1 MSIRKNKMKRVDDNA
16 VVLNEVETNSI
27 DEVNIEEE
35 NEDKNEISQKN
46 IIEDL
51 DTDDN
56 NIETDELDVKV
67 NVNQKE
73 NILSSSEIEK
83 KLEELGDYDPTLE
96 PVSYTHLTLPTT

>member
-1 MSIRKNKMKRVDDNA
+1 MIMSIRKNKMKSVDDND

-27 DEVNIEEE
+27 EEINTEEE
-35 NEDKNEISQKN
+35 NEDKNEIFQKN

-67 NVNQKE
+67 NVNQKGKYF
-73 NILSSSEIEK
+73 SSSENRKEIRRIR
-83 KLEELGDYDPTLE
+83 
-96 PVSYTHLTLPTT
+96 